1 MLYGWTEKQLK
12 DAIERCTRDIE
23 GMIKRHESP
32 EVIYRKRKVQEQLQH
47 ILDEGREK
55 DGN

>member
-1 MLYGWTEKQLK
+1 MLYGWTEKQLN
-12 DAIERCTRDIE
+12 DAIERCSQDIA

-32 EVIYRKRKVQEQLQH
+32 EVIYRKRKLMEQLEH
-47 ILDEGREK
+47 IRDEEAKR

>member
-1 MLYGWTEKQLK
+1 MLYGWTEKQLR
-12 DAIERCTRDIE
+12 DAIDRCTRDIE
-23 GMIKRHESP
+23 QMIQRHELP
-32 EVIYRKRKVQEQLQH
+32 EVIYRKRKAQEMLQH

>member
-12 DAIERCTRDIE
+12 DAIDRCTRDIE
-23 GMIKRHESP
+23 QMIQRHESP
-32 EVIYRKRKVQEQLQH
+32 EVIYRKRKAQETLQH